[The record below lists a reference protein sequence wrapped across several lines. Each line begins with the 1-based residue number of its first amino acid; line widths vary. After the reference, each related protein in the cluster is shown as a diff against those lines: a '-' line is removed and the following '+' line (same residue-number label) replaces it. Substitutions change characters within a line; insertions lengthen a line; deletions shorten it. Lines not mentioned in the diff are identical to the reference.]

1 MTHFRETEFVAEDGA
16 PIIGAFL
23 YDLDVWGDERLRLM
37 VRSVLAECL
46 QSMPHVRT
54 EDVGVVLLT
63 AQTGGDGLA
72 PLGLV
77 DELDALGDGSLP
89 GLGPFHPK
97 SCLCAYG
104 KAGIGRALMNATDM
118 LVQPDHPKY
127 VALVAVDSLL
137 HAAAIEHYLSYER
150 VATVANPDG
159 FAPAEGA
166 AVVLLTLDGGDG
178 PSLWIDA
185 CSIAEET
192 WRIDADLPLR
202 ADALTQAIRSAA
214 SIAGTEIAAL
224 DFHASGMSGEG
235 WYAKD
240 VSIAFTRA
248 LERRAPDFDHHM
260 IARTVGETGAAA
272 SVLTLAWLA
281 DAMGRE
287 WGGNGAAPD
296 IAPCFTL
303 RKPKGSALRSS
314 FGSATTTQSADT
326 YQQERAAC
334 KLTSTQTDW
343 KSPVRRQGATASRR
357 RHFPI
362 HVGVHPLLLPDRL

>member
-1 MTHFRETEFVAEDGA
+1 MSMRWFRTPKDQESTAGPQVPPLRIASRGMCCAVGHNARAATAAIRARMTHFRETEFVSEDGA

-23 YDLDVWGDERLRLM
+23 YDVDVWGDERLRLM

-46 QSMPHVRT
+46 QSMPHIRT
-54 EDVGVVLLT
+54 RDVGVVLLT

-77 DELDALGDGSLP
+77 EELDALREGSLP

-104 KAGIGRALMNATDM
+104 KAGIGRALMTATDM
-118 LVQPDHPKY
+118 LVQPGHPKY

-150 VATVANPDG
+150 VATAANPDG

-178 PSLWIDA
+178 PSLWVDA
-185 CSIAEET
+185 CSVAEET

-287 WGGNGAAPD
+287 WDSPGH
-296 IAPCFTL
+296 
-303 RKPKGSALRSS
+303 SALLH
-314 FGSATTTQSADT
+314 FAQAEG
-326 YQQERAAC
+326 ERAA
-334 KLTSTQTDW
+334 LI
-343 KSPVRRQGATASRR
+343 VRFRDDNTVR
-357 RHFPI
+357 
-362 HVGVHPLLLPDRL
+362 